1 MNLTGIISISG
12 KSGLYKV
19 VGQGKNTIIVEAL
32 DSGKRFPTYASH
44 KISAL
49 DDISVYTYEEDV
61 PLKEVY
67 AKLAEL
73 EDFKATISHKESA
86 ENLVKKLDEFLPDWD
101 EERVY
106 MSDIKKLFQW
116 YNLLVK
122 NDLVKPEEEAKEKK
136 EEEEPKQDS
145 KKPAAKAKTASTK
158 AKSTTAKKKPAAKK
172 ATGAAKSSGK
182 TTAKKTTATK
192 TKAAKKD

>member
-32 DSGKRFPTYASH
+32 ETGKRFPTYASH

-61 PLKEVY
+61 PLKDVY
-67 AKLAEL
+67 QKLADL
-73 EDFKATISHKESA
+73 EDYKATISHKESA

-101 EERVY
+101 EDRVY

-122 NDLVKPEEEAKEKK
+122 NNRLKPEEEEKPKADKKEKA
-136 EEEEPKQDS
+136 EPKKKETKTAA
-145 KKPAAKAKTASTK
+145 KKPAAKAKPAAAK
-158 AKSTTAKKKPAAKK
+158 PKSTATKPAAK
-172 ATGAAKSSGK
+172 TAAKSK
-182 TTAKKTTATK
+182 ANAKKG
-192 TKAAKKD
+192 

>member
-19 VGQGKNTIIVEAL
+19 VGQSKNTIIVEAL

-49 DDISVYTYEEDV
+49 DDISVYTYDDDV
-61 PLKEVY
+61 PLKDVY
-67 AKLAEL
+67 QKIAEL
-73 EDFKATISHKESA
+73 EDYKASISHKESP

-101 EERVY
+101 EDRVY

-122 NDLVKPEEEAKEKK
+122 NEIVKK
-136 EEEEPKQDS
+136 EEE
-145 KKPAAKAKTASTK
+145 KPAKKEKTEAKEGDKKTTPKKAAASNAKAKA
-158 AKSTTAKKKPAAKK
+158 PAKK
-172 ATGAAKSSGK
+172 AAAKPKAK
-182 TTAKKTTATK
+182 TS
-192 TKAAKKD
+192 AKKDA

>member
-19 VGQGKNTIIVEAL
+19 VGQSKNTIIVEAL

-49 DDISVYTYEEDV
+49 DDISVYTYDDDV
-61 PLKEVY
+61 PLKDVY
-67 AKLAEL
+67 QKIADL
-73 EDFKATISHKESA
+73 EDYKASISHKESP
-86 ENLVKKLDEFLPDWD
+86 ENLVKKLDDILPDWD
-101 EERVY
+101 EDRVY

-122 NDLVKPEEEAKEKK
+122 NEIVKK
-136 EEEEPKQDS
+136 EEEE
-145 KKPAAKAKTASTK
+145 KPAKNEKAEAKEGENKAAPKKATTSKAKAPAKKTTTAKAKA
-158 AKSTTAKKKPAAKK
+158 PAKK
-172 ATGAAKSSGK
+172 AAAKPKAK
-182 TTAKKTTATK
+182 TTAKKDA
-192 TKAAKKD
+192 

>member
-19 VGQGKNTIIVEAL
+19 VGQSKNTIIVEAL

-61 PLKEVY
+61 PLREVY
-67 AKLAEL
+67 AKIAEV
-73 EDFKATISHKESA
+73 EEYKESISHKESS
-86 ENLVKKLDEFLPDWD
+86 ENLVKKLDEILPEWD
-101 EERVY
+101 EDRVY

-122 NDLVKPEEEAKEKK
+122 NEIIKEEEAEEEKSEEKEAAKPEEKVEAKEKK
-136 EEEEPKQDS
+136 
-145 KKPAAKAKTASTK
+145 TTK
-158 AKSTTAKKKPAAKK
+158 AKAEEKK
-172 ATGAAKSSGK
+172 AV
-182 TTAKKTTATK
+182 KKE
-192 TKAAKKD
+192 D

>member
-19 VGQGKNTIIVEAL
+19 VGQGKNTIIVEAM

-49 DDISVYTYEEDV
+49 DDISVYTYEDDV
-61 PLKEVY
+61 PLKDVY
-67 AKLAEL
+67 EKLAEL
-73 EDFKATISHKESA
+73 EGYKETISHKEKP
-86 ENLVKKLDEFLPDWD
+86 EELVKKLDDFLPDWD
-101 EERVY
+101 EDRVY

-122 NDLVKPEEEAKEKK
+122 NEVIQPEAKEEEKK
-136 EEEEPKQDS
+136 EKEEKPKAAAS
-145 KKPAAKAKTASTK
+145 KKKPAAKAKPA
-158 AKSTTAKKKPAAKK
+158 AKTGEAKKKAAPKKAPAKK
-172 ATGAAKSSGK
+172 KE
-182 TTAKKTTATK
+182 
-192 TKAAKKD
+192 D

>member
-19 VGQGKNTIIVEAL
+19 VGQGKNTIIVEAM
-32 DSGKRFPTYASH
+32 DTGKRFPTYASH

-61 PLKEVY
+61 PLKDVY
-67 AKLAEL
+67 AKLAKL
-73 EDFKATISHKESA
+73 EEYKETISHKEKP
-86 ENLVKKLDEFLPDWD
+86 EDLVKKLDEFLPDWD
-101 EERVY
+101 EDRVY

-122 NDLVKPEEEAKEKK
+122 NEVVKPEEKEEAAEEKK
-136 EEEEPKQDS
+136 ETKEEGEK
-145 KKPAAKAKTASTK
+145 KKP
-158 AKSTTAKKKPAAKK
+158 TAKKKPAAK
-172 ATGAAKSSGK
+172 
-182 TTAKKTTATK
+182 AKKAE
-192 TKAAKKD
+192 KKEK

>member
-19 VGQGKNTIIVEAL
+19 VGQGKNTIIVEAM
-32 DSGKRFPTYASH
+32 DTGKRFPTYASH

-61 PLKEVY
+61 PLKDVY
-67 AKLAEL
+67 AKLAKL
-73 EDFKATISHKESA
+73 EEYKETISHKEKP
-86 ENLVKKLDEFLPDWD
+86 EELVKKLDEFLPDWD
-101 EERVY
+101 EDRVY

-122 NDLVKPEEEAKEKK
+122 NEVVKPEEKEEAAEEKK
-136 EEEEPKQDS
+136 ETKEEGEK
-145 KKPAAKAKTASTK
+145 KKP
-158 AKSTTAKKKPAAKK
+158 TAKKKPAAK
-172 ATGAAKSSGK
+172 
-182 TTAKKTTATK
+182 AKKAE
-192 TKAAKKD
+192 KKEK

>member
-19 VGQGKNTIIVEAL
+19 VGQGKNTIIVEAM
-32 DSGKRFPTYASH
+32 DTGKRFPTYASH

-61 PLKEVY
+61 PLKDVY

-73 EDFKATISHKESA
+73 EEYKETISHKEKP
-86 ENLVKKLDEFLPDWD
+86 EELVKKLDEFLPDWD
-101 EERVY
+101 EDRVY

-122 NDLVKPEEEAKEKK
+122 NEVVKPEEKEEAAEEKK
-136 EEEEPKQDS
+136 ETKEEVE
-145 KKPAAKAKTASTK
+145 
-158 AKSTTAKKKPAAKK
+158 KKKPAAKK
-172 ATGAAKSSGK
+172 KP
-182 TTAKKTTATK
+182 TAKA
-192 TKAAKKD
+192 KAAEKKEK

>member
-32 DSGKRFPTYASH
+32 DTKKRFPTYASH

-61 PLKEVY
+61 PLKDVY
-67 AKLAEL
+67 QKLAEL
-73 EDFKATISHKESA
+73 EGFKETISHKESP

-101 EERVY
+101 EDRVY

-122 NDLVKPEEEAKEKK
+122 NDLVKPDEKEEKEEKK
-136 EEEEPKQDS
+136 ATPKKAAAKKS
-145 KKPAAKAKTASTK
+145 TEKAEGKKTENKAKKP
-158 AKSTTAKKKPAAKK
+158 TAKKAPAKK
-172 ATGAAKSSGK
+172 AAPKKSAAKSAPSKGK
-182 TTAKKTTATK
+182 TTAKK
-192 TKAAKKD
+192 D

>member
-49 DDISVYTYEEDV
+49 DDISVYCYEEDV
-61 PLKEVY
+61 PLKDVY
-67 AKLAEL
+67 EKIAENSDYK
-73 EDFKATISHKESA
+73 ETISHKESA
-86 ENLVKKLDEFLPDWD
+86 ENLVKKLDEIIPDWD
-101 EERVY
+101 EDRVY

-116 YNLLVK
+116 FNLLVK
-122 NDLVKPEEEAKEKK
+122 NGLVKK
-136 EEEEPKQDS
+136 EEEEK
-145 KKPAAKAKTASTK
+145 KEEKPAAKK
-158 AKSTTAKKKPAAKK
+158 APAKKPAAKK
-172 ATGAAKSSGK
+172 AAVKKPVAK
-182 TTAKKTTATK
+182 AP
-192 TKAAKKD
+192 AAKKAPAKKAAAKKPVAKKK

>member
-67 AKLAEL
+67 QKIAESSDYK
-73 EDFKATISHKESA
+73 ESISHKESS
-86 ENLVKKLDEFLPDWD
+86 ENLVKKLDEILPDWD
-101 EERVY
+101 EDRVY

-122 NDLVKPEEEAKEKK
+122 NEIVKK
-136 EEEEPKQDS
+136 EEEEKS
-145 KKPAAKAKTASTK
+145 EEKKEEKKPSAKKTNEKKTETKKPDAKK
-158 AKSTTAKKKPAAKK
+158 APAKKKEKK
-172 ATGAAKSSGK
+172 AEE
-182 TTAKKTTATK
+182 
-192 TKAAKKD
+192 

>member
-32 DSGKRFPTYASH
+32 ETGKRFPTYASH

-61 PLKEVY
+61 PLKDVY
-67 AKLAEL
+67 QKLAEL
-73 EDFKATISHKESA
+73 EGYKATISHKESV

-101 EERVY
+101 EDRVY

-122 NDLVKPEEEAKEKK
+122 NDLVKPEKEEKQEKEKK
-136 EEEEPKQDS
+136 ETPK
-145 KKPAAKAKTASTK
+145 
-158 AKSTTAKKKPAAKK
+158 
-172 ATGAAKSSGK
+172 K
-182 TTAKKTTATK
+182 TTAKTAEKKPVAKAKPTASK
-192 TKAAKKD
+192 AKAAAPKKAPAKTAVKSKANAKKG